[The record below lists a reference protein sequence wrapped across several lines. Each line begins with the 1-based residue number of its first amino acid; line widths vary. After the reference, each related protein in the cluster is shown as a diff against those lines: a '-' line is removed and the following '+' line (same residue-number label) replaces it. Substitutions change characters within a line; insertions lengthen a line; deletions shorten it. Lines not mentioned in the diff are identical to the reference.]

1 MLVHIECEIREV
13 LRSGMIPMC
22 YAIFVAT
29 CCVLSGAAVAAD
41 FSPDCPTS
49 QHYQQP
55 HRFGGYVVQLLPG
68 PAPRGNERVEFR
80 CLGTVIPP
88 QGTRKVV
95 AKDWV
100 LSLDSISGI
109 DVNGDGKPDVVLA
122 GHTSGAHCCY
132 EYSIVSLSK
141 PPKLLRQIRTPLP
154 AVFQSSPTG
163 VEIHLREAAFQYFM
177 LPPDQAVTPLV
188 VVRLEGTKLTDI
200 SSQRQQEYDEQI
212 STARSELSPSE
223 LQKFRQS
230 RYNDKLFTDQLPAV
244 KRVLTI
250 VLSYL
255 YSGRETQAWQALEEM
270 WPTSDQ
276 ARIKAVILERR
287 SQGLLNDLITSS
299 TKPAP

>member
-1 MLVHIECEIREV
+1 MPVHVKCEIREA
-13 LRSGMIPMC
+13 LRSGMMLRC
-22 YAIFVAT
+22 YAILLAT
-29 CCVLSGAAVAAD
+29 CCFLCGAALAAD
-41 FSPDCPTS
+41 FNPDCPTS
-49 QHYQQP
+49 EHYQQP

-68 PAPRGNERVEFR
+68 PAARGSERVEFR
-80 CLGTVIPP
+80 CLGTVTPP
-88 QGTRKVV
+88 QGVLKVV
-95 AKDWV
+95 AKNWV
-100 LSLDSISGI
+100 LSLDSISGT

-122 GHTSGAHCCY
+122 GHTSGARCCY

-141 PPKLLRQIRTPLP
+141 PPKLVRQIRTPLP

-163 VEIHLREAAFQYFM
+163 VEIRLREAAFQYFM

-200 SSQRQQEYDEQI
+200 SAQRQAEYDEQI
-212 STARSELSPSE
+212 SKAKSELSPDE
-223 LQKFRQS
+223 LEKFRQS

-244 KRVLTI
+244 KSVLTI

-255 YSGRETQAWQALEEM
+255 YSGREAQAWQALEEM

-287 SQGLLNDLITSS
+287 SRGLLNDLITPA

>member
-1 MLVHIECEIREV
+1 MMLR
-13 LRSGMIPMC
+13 C
-22 YAIFVAT
+22 YAILLAT
-29 CCVLSGAAVAAD
+29 CCFLCGAALAAD
-41 FSPDCPTS
+41 FNPDCPTS
-49 QHYQQP
+49 EHYQQP

-68 PAPRGNERVEFR
+68 PAARGSERVEFR
-80 CLGTVIPP
+80 CLGTVTPP
-88 QGTRKVV
+88 QGVRKVV
-95 AKDWV
+95 AKNWV
-100 LSLDSISGI
+100 LSLDSISGT

-122 GHTSGAHCCY
+122 GHTSGARCCY

-141 PPKLLRQIRTPLP
+141 PPKLVRQIRTPLP

-163 VEIHLREAAFQYFM
+163 VEIRLREAAFQYFM

-200 SSQRQQEYDEQI
+200 SAQRQAEYDEQI
-212 STARSELSPSE
+212 SKAKSELSPDE
-223 LQKFRQS
+223 LEKFRQS

-244 KRVLTI
+244 KSVLTI

-255 YSGRETQAWQALEEM
+255 YSGREAQAWQALEEM

-287 SQGLLNDLITSS
+287 SRGLLNDLITPA